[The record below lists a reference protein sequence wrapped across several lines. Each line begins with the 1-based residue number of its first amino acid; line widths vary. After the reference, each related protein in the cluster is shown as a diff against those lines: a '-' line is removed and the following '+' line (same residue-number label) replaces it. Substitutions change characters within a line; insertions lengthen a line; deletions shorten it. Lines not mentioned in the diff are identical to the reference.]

1 MFTSFYSFSLF
12 LNIAVSLRGVEVE
25 GGCRKIYG
33 DYGIYV
39 VWLRGDV
46 RGVKLPT

>member
-1 MFTSFYSFSLF
+1 MEPRCVAMTW
-12 LNIAVSLRGVEVE
+12 EVE
-25 GGCRKIYG
+25 GGCRKVYG

-46 RGVKLPT
+46 RGVNLPR